1 MSHQNY
7 NIYNIHHWLIDYL
20 NKHISICRQ
29 LIVLLK
35 ILLNLRLV
43 LVESSLDKIVFLQY
57 LLTNYK
63 NLNIFQ
69 NNLKLFDRVNG
80 NAPGGGLLDIL
91 VKTVPIGKPEPD
103 ELKFLS
109 TEITPFSSILIVSLS
124 ILTWPKVVLPALV
137 LMWSCNLSCN

>member
-1 MSHQNY
+1 M
-7 NIYNIHHWLIDYL
+7 
-20 NKHISICRQ
+20 
-29 LIVLLK
+29 
-35 ILLNLRLV
+35 
-43 LVESSLDKIVFLQY
+43 
-57 LLTNYK
+57 LTNYK

-69 NNLKLFDRVNG
+69 SNLKLFDRLKA

-91 VKTVPIGKPEPD
+91 VNTVPIGNPEPD

-137 LMWSCNLSCN
+137 LM